1 MPAAGGRLIQRS
13 MFTYTHTHAHTE
25 RERATH
31 LHTVHTNLM
40 RKHGGH
46 CRDNWCARMTGVRA
60 FLIPSGRNRMPRGG
74 VSPPLARRWKPNLSD
89 EFNGT
94 MLEGVTGGV
103 LGATAKRLQS
113 LKSYFRTDSSDLH
126 ATAPLEGSKW
136 LFKQEDPEL
145 WSLSGG
151 TNGALKLRT
160 DAQPGIESAFPANL
174 LLQRPT
180 SACVQSFLNRSVPSR
195 VWRLAP

>member
-1 MPAAGGRLIQRS
+1 MQS
-13 MFTYTHTHAHTE
+13 
-25 RERATH
+25 
-31 LHTVHTNLM
+31 
-40 RKHGGH
+40 
-46 CRDNWCARMTGVRA
+46 NWCTHDRS
-60 FLIPSGRNRMPRGG
+60 LCLPSGRNRMPRGG
-74 VSPPLARRWKPNLSD
+74 VSPPLARRWKPDLSD

-103 LGATAKRLQS
+103 LGATEKRLQS
-113 LKSYFRTDSSDLH
+113 FTCYFRTVSSDLH
-126 ATAPLEGSKW
+126 ATVALAGSKW

-151 TNGALKLRT
+151 TNGALELRT

-180 SACVQSFLNRSVPSR
+180 SACVQSFLHRFRTLQSSAISNIWCCLIVPVSSSYAPRRYQVLSNRDQAC
-195 VWRLAP
+195 LATSCIRRRTAPQQSHHQS